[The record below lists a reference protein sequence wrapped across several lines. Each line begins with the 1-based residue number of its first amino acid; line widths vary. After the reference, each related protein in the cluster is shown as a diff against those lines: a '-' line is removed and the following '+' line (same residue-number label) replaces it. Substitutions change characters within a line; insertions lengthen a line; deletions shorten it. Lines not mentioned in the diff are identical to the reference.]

1 MIICGSGPAL
11 GGVLCAWK
19 VALRAAWSRPRLA
32 AGQEGRAVASIGV
45 SSSQCRG
52 NLVVTLRGELDITQ
66 AAELG
71 RALAA
76 AAICGPRI
84 IVDLAELTFI
94 DCAGLSV
101 LVAAQRTA
109 RGAGADLVLAAVQQ
123 PVARLLCL
131 TNRVGV
137 LPVFASVAE
146 AASGAPLT
154 PAAVSL
160 APGRAGCKASSVN
173 G

>member
-1 MIICGSGPAL
+1 
-11 GGVLCAWK
+11 
-19 VALRAAWSRPRLA
+19 
-32 AGQEGRAVASIGV
+32 
-45 SSSQCRG
+45 
-52 NLVVTLRGELDITQ
+52 VVTLRGELDITQ

-76 AAICGPRI
+76 AAIRGPRI

-123 PVARLLCL
+123 SVARLLCL

-146 AASGAPLT
+146 AGSGAPLT
-154 PAAVSL
+154 PAAVSP
-160 APGRAGCKASSVN
+160 APGRAGCEASSVN